1 MPGVDCR
8 CPDGIEA
15 RAKRTTGQ
23 RAKRDRLGWW
33 SRVRNA
39 NHAKVEIE
47 VVGRQAPR
55 IDLCGAALLGTRAD
69 ERVALEVLHVR
80 DTRVERSLNA
90 RHRDVAVMIDKRV
103 RLVAIDCSHADK
115 ICWRLLGNVSRLR
128 RRGTAGSRTKAR
140 CLGSDETD

>member
-1 MPGVDCR
+1 MPGVDR
-8 CPDGIEA
+8 RRPDGVEA
-15 RAKRTTGQ
+15 RAEGPASE
-23 RAKRDRLGWW
+23 RAERDRLGRW
-33 SRVRNA
+33 SRVRHA

-80 DTRVERSLNA
+80 DARVERALDT
-90 RHRDVAVMIDKRV
+90 RHRDVAMMIDERV

-115 ICWRLLGNVSRLR
+115 ICWRLLGNVSSLGR
-128 RRGTAGSRTKAR
+128 RRTAGSRTKAR